1 MSAAHYAAWV
11 EPLAARDRN
20 ARVEAVRLAR
30 SLDEASLKVE
40 TGDIGWSVRDELTHM
55 AAADPDLVSLL
66 RAILAGQRPDTSV
79 FADIDA
85 RNAQHLDEYQGRAMS
100 QIADELEHNQ
110 AALDELFAQ
119 LTDADEARQPVG
131 MPFPLRQLIDGYSQH
146 HPYHIDQIHAAL
158 VQSSHG

>member
-30 SLDEASLKVE
+30 SLDDASLKLE
-40 TGDIGWSVRDELTHM
+40 TGDAGWSVRDELTHM

-119 LTDADEARQPVG
+119 VTDADETRQPVG
-131 MPFPLRQLIDGYSQH
+131 IPFPLRRLIEGYSMH
-146 HPYHIDQIHAAL
+146 HAYHVQQIQNAL
-158 VQSSHG
+158 TRGG